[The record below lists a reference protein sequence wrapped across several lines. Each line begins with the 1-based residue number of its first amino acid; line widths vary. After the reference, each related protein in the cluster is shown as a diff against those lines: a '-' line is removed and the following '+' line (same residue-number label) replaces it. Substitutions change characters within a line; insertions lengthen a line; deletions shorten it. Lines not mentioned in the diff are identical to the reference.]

1 MFQAIVNCVLNSIA
15 SWHVLCPTT
24 RTGRLTKGK
33 FQALHCD
40 RMSCPAF
47 QCLRGLTSLTSPI
60 LCVCSVHIQPSTD
73 SSLRDF
79 MSINPSNSSGPQRTL
94 RTIDTSMGASVPI
107 RLKTQFSHVLRF
119 FFSESITWHANWVYL
134 STCYTFAKTM
144 TQLSPGPQPNHKKSI
159 VASPKTYPENFFGTI
174 ASRNGQIYII
184 SPFILNDNIICFIAF
199 LMF

>member
-1 MFQAIVNCVLNSIA
+1 MFQALVNCVLNSIA

-33 FQALHCD
+33 FQALHCG

-79 MSINPSNSSGPQRTL
+79 MSINPSNSLGPRRTP
-94 RTIDTSMGASVPI
+94 RTIDTSMRASIPI
-107 RLKTQFSHVLRF
+107 RLKTQFSHVFRF
-119 FFSESITWHANWVYL
+119 FLWVYRVTGQRL
-134 STCYTFAKTM
+134 AKTM
-144 TQLSPGPQPNHKKSI
+144 TQGHHQLSPIIDENNLSYDWWCPCPCLRRILYPSSSQQP
-159 VASPKTYPENFFGTI
+159 
-174 ASRNGQIYII
+174 
-184 SPFILNDNIICFIAF
+184 
-199 LMF
+199 